1 MNQSTIDLSELFGA
15 ALQAV
20 SAHRQEINDLD
31 GYNGNHGDNTVENVR
46 TIIDALQEKS
56 AQPPAEALG
65 YASERL
71 QSEGRGGTSQYYAR
85 GLGQA
90 ADQLQGRSALESSD
104 VVSIVQSILGAI
116 PTEGVQQQP
125 QAGGSVL
132 EQIMGL
138 VGGQAMQPQAGP
150 AAPQPQA
157 GGGILEQIMGLAG
170 GQAPQPQAGPAA
182 PQDDG
187 LDLGDVVS
195 ALLPAGLAFLQAKQS
210 GADTTQAASQALI
223 GALLGRGHMNPL
235 QAGTSRTAAGSLIAQ
250 SILQALAGKR

>member
-31 GYNGNHGDNTVENVR
+31 GYNGNHGDNMVENVR
-46 TIIDALQEKS
+46 TIIGALQEKS
-56 AQPPAEALG
+56 ALPPAEALG

-104 VVSIVQSILGAI
+104 IVSIVQSILGAI
-116 PTEGVQQQP
+116 PAEGAQQQP
-125 QAGGSVL
+125 QAGDS
-132 EQIMGL
+132 
-138 VGGQAMQPQAGP
+138 
-150 AAPQPQA
+150 
-157 GGGILEQIMGLAG
+157 ILEQVMGLAG

-195 ALLPAGLAFLQAKQS
+195 ALLPAGLAFLQARQS
-210 GADTTQAASQALI
+210 GADTAEAASQALI

-235 QAGTSRTAAGSLIAQ
+235 QAGTPRTAAGSLIAQ
-250 SILQALAGKR
+250 SILQALAGRG

>member
-31 GYNGNHGDNTVENVR
+31 GYNGNHGDNMVENVR

-56 AQPPAEALG
+56 AQPPAKALG

-71 QSEGRGGTSQYYAR
+71 RSEGRGGTSQYYAR

-90 ADQLQGRSALESSD
+90 ADQLQDRTALESSD

-116 PTEGVQQQP
+116 PTERGQQQP
-125 QAGGSVL
+125 QAGGS
-132 EQIMGL
+132 
-138 VGGQAMQPQAGP
+138 A
-150 AAPQPQA
+150 
-157 GGGILEQIMGLAG
+157 LEQIMGLAG
-170 GQAPQPQAGPAA
+170 GQAPQAGPAA
-182 PQDDG
+182 QDDDG

-210 GADTTQAASQALI
+210 GADTAQAASQALI
-223 GALLGRGHMNPL
+223 GALLGRGHVNPL